1 MGNMTLRN
9 LILSTFL
16 ISQLTFCKITLGAT
30 IEDLGILDKLLKRNY
45 DRRATPTN
53 HLNNTTPTKVYV
65 ELFVRSFGSP
75 SPVTMDYKVDLF
87 LRQKW
92 RDERL
97 QSPEFKRPLD
107 LNDPNLVKAIWK
119 PEVYFPNGKE
129 ADFQFVTVPNVLV
142 RINPNGDIL
151 YMLRLKVTF
160 SCMMD
165 LSKFPLDRQIC
176 TMEVASFSKTVEEL
190 ILEWNPEEPIS
201 IKGLGMSQF
210 ELQKIVPSKCHEEF
224 QIGNYSCL
232 VAEFHLYRLL
242 GFHLVQSYL
251 PTILMVVI
259 SWVSFWMDVNSV
271 PGRVTLGITTLLT
284 VSSKATNQGAI
295 ESSYIKALDVWMG
308 SCTAFVFLALLEFT
322 VVNYLW
328 RKECSRN
335 WQRVKA
341 QHSCSADFMQNNHS
355 ENIGRSPSNHSMLQM
370 KEKPLGNSIEMSV
383 SNFVDRNDK
392 SHYLGVVDQP
402 VIPVEGINV
411 VEPFASVMNCQPNYK
426 ERAKSIDE
434 TCRIVFPLSF
444 TLFIILYWSYYLIA

>member
-1 MGNMTLRN
+1 MMR
-9 LILSTFL
+9 
-16 ISQLTFCKITLGAT
+16 
-30 IEDLGILDKLLKRNY
+30 DLQILDELLKKGY

-53 HLNNTTPTKVYV
+53 HLNNSVPTKVDC

-75 SPVTMDYKVDLF
+75 NPLTMDYKVDLY

-97 QSPEFKRPLD
+97 KHPDLKKPLD

-142 RINPNGDIL
+142 RIHPDGDIL
-151 YMLRLKVTF
+151 YMLRLKITF

-165 LSKFPLDRQIC
+165 LSKFPLDRQVC

-190 ILEWNPEEPIS
+190 ILEWKKKDPVTTRNF
-201 IKGLGMSQF
+201 GMSQF
-210 ELQKIVPSKCHEEF
+210 ELVKIAAEKCKEDF

-232 VAEFHLYRLL
+232 VAEFHLSRSL

-284 VSSKATNQGAI
+284 VSSKATIYLNLSSEEKGNQF
-295 ESSYIKALDVWMG
+295 AL
-308 SCTAFVFLALLEFT
+308 CLPFL
-322 VVNYLW
+322 
-328 RKECSRN
+328 
-335 WQRVKA
+335 
-341 QHSCSADFMQNNHS
+341 NHKHLITLCLYTKTS
-355 ENIGRSPSNHSMLQM
+355 KIVSP
-370 KEKPLGNSIEMSV
+370 
-383 SNFVDRNDK
+383 
-392 SHYLGVVDQP
+392 
-402 VIPVEGINV
+402 
-411 VEPFASVMNCQPNYK
+411 
-426 ERAKSIDE
+426 
-434 TCRIVFPLSF
+434 T
-444 TLFIILYWSYYLIA
+444 